1 VVGIDEPRITF
12 DDEEFR
18 TAFGVDEVIFHTLC
32 KLQGLHV
39 VFLSLEE

>member
-1 VVGIDEPRITF
+1 MDESRITF

-18 TAFGVDEVIFHTLC
+18 TALGVNEVIFHTLR

-39 VFLSLEE
+39 VFLSLAE